1 MIFDEYT
8 PREYA
13 IKLAIEAIDDAIAS
27 NYWTERSYV
36 FGARAGLKPREIQQV
51 RNQLTKLRES
61 LADKA
66 PALAMHLDEM
76 GA

>member
-66 PALAMHLDEM
+66 PALGMHLDEM